1 MPRARLADVAA
12 RAGVSP
18 ATASLVLRGRPG
30 PSEATRA
37 TVRQAAEAL
46 GYRADR
52 SASALARKR
61 SHLLGVVLDVSHPFH
76 AALVDALDGAL
87 AGTGLDLVLSSTTT
101 RRDERAAADTLLDS
115 RCAAVLMLGTTLG
128 AGALDALAGQRPVV
142 VLGRPGATRAR
153 GVWADDAVGMRLAVD
168 HLVGLGHRRIAYA
181 DGGRGPIATARRRGY
196 RAAMRAH
203 GLGDDATV
211 LPAGATESGGLE
223 AGGRVA
229 TEPRATRPSAVVAFN
244 DRCALGL
251 RDALQREGL
260 DVPGDVSVVGY
271 DDSPLARLATVRLTS
286 VSQDPAT
293 MAEESVRVV
302 LALLDATDAVED
314 VVIEP
319 RLVVRTSTGPPP
331 SPTFHAPVR
340 ATPRPDGVSGGRQH
354 EKSGRGGR

>member
-1 MPRARLADVAA
+1 MPRARLADVAV

-37 TVRQAAEAL
+37 TVHEAAAAL

-76 AALVDALDGAL
+76 GALVDALDGAL
-87 AGTGLDLVLSSTTT
+87 AGTGLDLVLASTTT

-128 AGALDALAGQRPVV
+128 AAALDALAAQRPVV
-142 VLGRPGATRAR
+142 VLGRPGAARAR
-153 GVWADDAVGMRLAVD
+153 GVWADDAAGMRLAVD
-168 HLVGLGHRRIAYA
+168 HLVDLGHHRIAYA

-196 RAAMRAH
+196 RAAMRAR
-203 GLGDDATV
+203 GLGDEATV
-211 LPAGATESGGLE
+211 LRAGATESGGLE
-223 AGGRVA
+223 AGERVA
-229 TEPRATRPSAVVAFN
+229 AEPLATRPTAVVTFN

-251 RDALQREGL
+251 RDALLRDGL
-260 DVPGDVSVVGY
+260 AVPGDVSVVGY
-271 DDSPLARLATVRLTS
+271 DDSPLARLDTVRLTS

-293 MAEESVRVV
+293 MAGESVRTV
-302 LALLDATDAVED
+302 LALIEGADAVGD

-319 RLVVRTSTGPPP
+319 RLVVRTSTAAPALVQPPGPD
-331 SPTFHAPVR
+331 R
-340 ATPRPDGVSGGRQH
+340 ALR
-354 EKSGRGGR
+354 